1 MKRIVTFTGID
12 DKTDLSVLKEL
23 ADKYDWIEFG
33 ILISLNNTNTET
45 VNRFPSW
52 QTIDKA
58 IKLGLPLSCHICGSL
73 ARNYIKTG
81 DFTDIKSFLGKTR
94 IKAFR
99 RFQFNINGFYDYKV
113 FKIEDN
119 IEIIIQVNGAESWRY
134 YQEMLLLNGDKVSML
149 SDKSGGRGKIDT
161 FDFVADY
168 DEYIGFAGGISK
180 DNIMYI
186 LGYIDGRNEKK
197 LHYWVDMES
206 SLRQDDW
213 FSVDIVKEICNE
225 IEAFKGLV

>member
-23 ADKYDWIEFG
+23 ADKYDWVEFG
-33 ILISLNNTNTET
+33 VLISLNNTNTET

-58 IKLGLPLSCHICGSL
+58 IELGLPLSCHIWGSL

-81 DFTDIKSFLGKTR
+81 DFTDIKAFLGENR

-134 YQEMLLLNGDKVSML
+134 YQEMLLLNGDRVSML

-161 FDFVADY
+161 FDFIADY
-168 DEYIGFAGGISK
+168 DEYIGFAGGINKS
-180 DNIMYI
+180 NIMYI

-197 LHYWVDMES
+197 LPYWVDMES